1 MPPPLWAAQK
11 AGHLSSLLVFST
23 LGAACGNPYWRLHL
37 PTFLHR
43 QPWLLPLH
51 PMRRTG
57 ARLSLHFQEHPNV
70 AITDLRLFLS
80 RGDVEWT
87 PVATTPETPEPSCAG
102 LGACPAQGAH
112 HSPSAQHARD
122 TAYPTSRA
130 QQQPRPPVA
139 SPGRAEAP
147 VRRRPGSPF
156 PYPTF
161 INTFQN
167 SEVPGERKE
176 GQAGAQVSPQK

>member
-1 MPPPLWAAQK
+1 MALREPMNAQ
-11 AGHLSSLLVFST
+11 ATHQLTCLPTVGPTEGWTPLVFST

-43 QPWLLPLH
+43 QPWLLPLC
-51 PMRRTG
+51 PMRR
-57 ARLSLHFQEHPNV
+57 SNV
-70 AITDLRLFLS
+70 AIRDLGLFLP

-122 TAYPTSRA
+122 TAYPASRA

-139 SPGRAEAP
+139 SPGGAEAP
-147 VRRRPGSPF
+147 VRGRPGSPC

-161 INTFQN
+161 TDTFQN

-176 GQAGAQVSPQK
+176 GHAGAQVSPQK